1 MPVAERAGSPQLRT
15 IASLL
20 EDQAKRL
27 GNHPAILAPGRTALS
42 YAALHEQI
50 EAVSGQMR
58 ELGIGRRD
66 RVAIVLPN
74 GPEAA
79 TAFLATACAA
89 IAAPLNPAYKSSEF
103 EFYLSDLRPKA
114 LLVGEEPNPGAIEAA
129 RRFHIA
135 ILRLVTPPGAP
146 AGSFRLDGRAAG
158 RLPDGDCGGPDDT
171 ALLLHTSGT
180 TSKPKLVPLTH
191 GNLCASARNIAASLE
206 LDASD
211 RCLNVMPLFHIHGLA
226 AALLASVHAGA
237 SLVCSPGFRAAEF
250 LGWLQEFRPTW
261 YTAVPTIHQA
271 VLASGKQFHSLFRE
285 IPLRFLRSCSAAL
298 APPLMAELE
307 DTFEVPVIEA
317 YGMTEAAHQIA
328 CNPLPPGDRKPG
340 SVGRAVG
347 VEIAILDDN
356 GEPLGAGA
364 RGEVGIRGETVTA
377 GYLNNPAANEAAFV
391 NGWFRTG
398 DQGYFDPDGY
408 LFLAGRLKEMINR
421 GGEKIAP
428 REIDEALLAHPAVAQ
443 AVAFAIPHPRLG
455 EDVGAAVVLKEGCHV
470 GAEALRQFAAER
482 LADFKV
488 PRLIRVVPEIPKG
501 PTGKIQ
507 RIGLAAALGV
517 EAGPTPQHTAI
528 LETEWEHRLAAL
540 WRDILGVK
548 AVGREDDFFALGGD
562 SVLATLVTARLSEE
576 FGATLSLAE
585 FLEAP
590 VLAEVARRLEI
601 ARAPLPEGLIA
612 IRSGGALP
620 PLFCHPG
627 VSGSLRGFLRITEHL
642 APDRPVYGFTLPRWS
657 RELEEGGIGWLA
669 EARIRQIQAVQ
680 TRGPYFL
687 AGACLGGIV
696 ALEIGRRL
704 AERGERVGLVAMLDT
719 FNPAW
724 RDGNPGFSLRLR
736 HGAGRVMFHLK
747 TLALGGPLGRKAYFR
762 LRAQTFL
769 RARRDEFGLMLY
781 QFFRTLRGGPPA
793 WLRKT
798 GYALRIAERRYRP
811 APYSGR
817 VVLFA
822 SSDPRASVYPAPLM
836 GWQELLRGE
845 TADFRFPGGH
855 ESLAEGDSARQLAML
870 ITACL
875 KEACPPRR
883 R

>member
-1 MPVAERAGSPQLRT
+1 
-15 IASLL
+15 
-20 EDQAKRL
+20 
-27 GNHPAILAPGRTALS
+27 
-42 YAALHEQI
+42 
-50 EAVSGQMR
+50 MR

-103 EFYLSDLRPKA
+103 EFYLSDLHPKA
-114 LLVGEEPNPGAIEAA
+114 LLVDEQPNPAALEAA
-129 RRFHIA
+129 HRLDIP
-135 ILRLVTPPGAP
+135 ILRVMTAPSAP
-146 AGSFRLDGRAAG
+146 AGSFHLEGRAAG
-158 RLPDGDCGGPDDT
+158 RFADEDCGAPDDT

-191 GNLCASARNIAASLE
+191 RNLCASARNIAASLE

-226 AALLASVHAGA
+226 AALLASIHAGA

-250 LGWLQEFRPTW
+250 LGWLREFRPTW
-261 YTAVPTIHQA
+261 YTAVPTVHQA
-271 VLASGKQFHSLFRE
+271 ILASGKQFRSLFKE
-285 IPLRFLRSCSAAL
+285 VPLRFLRSCSAAL
-298 APPLMAELE
+298 APQLMAELE

-328 CNPLPPGDRKPG
+328 TNPLPPGERKPG
-340 SVGRAVG
+340 SVGTAVG
-347 VEIAILDDN
+347 VEVAILGEN
-356 GEPLGAGA
+356 GEPLGEGA
-364 RGEVGIRGETVTA
+364 RGEVGIRGETVTP
-377 GYLNNPAANEAAFV
+377 GYVDNPAANEAAFL

-398 DQGYFDPDGY
+398 DEGYLDPDGY

-488 PRLIRVVPEIPKG
+488 PRVIRLVPEIPKG
-501 PTGKIQ
+501 PTGKVQ
-507 RIGLAAALGV
+507 RIGLAAALGMV
-517 EAGPTPQHTAI
+517 VAPEAERVTVLQ
-528 LETEWEHRLAAL
+528 TEWEHRLAAL
-540 WRDILGVK
+540 WRDALGVN
-548 AVGREDDFFALGGD
+548 AVSRDDDFFALGGD

-576 FGATLSLAE
+576 FGVTLSLAE

-590 VLAEVARRLEI
+590 VLAEVARRLD
-601 ARAPLPEGLIA
+601 ATRVPLPEGLIA
-612 IRSGGALP
+612 IRTGGALP

-627 VSGSLRGFLRITEHL
+627 ISGSLKGFLRITEHL

-669 EARIRQIQAVQ
+669 EARIRQIQEVQ

-687 AGACLGGIV
+687 AGVCLGGIV
-696 ALEIGRRL
+696 AFEIARRL
-704 AERGERVGLVAMLDT
+704 AARGERVGLVAMLDA

-724 RDGNPGFSLRLR
+724 KDGRPALSLRLR
-736 HGAGRVMFHLK
+736 HGAGRVMFHLR
-747 TLALGGPLGRKAYFR
+747 TLARGGPLGRKEYFR

-769 RARRDEFGLMLY
+769 HARREELGLMLY
-781 QFFRTLRGGPPA
+781 QFFRRLRGAPPE
-793 WLRKT
+793 WLRRT
-798 GYALRIAERRYRP
+798 SYALRIAERRYRP
-811 APYSGR
+811 GPYSGR
-817 VVLFA
+817 VLLFA

-836 GWQELLRGE
+836 GWQEVLCGE
-845 TADFRFPGGH
+845 TADFQFPGSH
-855 ESLAEGDSARQLAML
+855 ESLAGGDFAHQVAKL

-875 KEACPPRR
+875 NEFCPHPPR
-883 R
+883 